1 MRGTLLYLTP
11 QSLMICTI
19 QRIWEQQ
26 LAAAAY
32 STSMVDYAT
41 EICLREDQQIRKDPR
56 KLHVPE
62 VLFFNCITRKISIE
76 KANKIKR

>member
-1 MRGTLLYLTP
+1 
-11 QSLMICTI
+11 
-19 QRIWEQQ
+19 
-26 LAAAAY
+26 
-32 STSMVDYAT
+32 
-41 EICLREDQQIRKDPR
+41 LREDQQTRKDPR